1 YLRGGRA
8 SWIRTE
14 TGHGSGSK
22 DAHED
27 SFIFDFYL
35 LEREVCHRASWMVIP
50 WVLAAG
56 TLDQGTESSGS
67 NHRLPPHTP
76 PHPLPPPAPKRD
88 VTVGPH
94 EIPSRVVDA
103 QPPERL
109 AVHIDEHAPRLVPR
123 EACGRDHAPKLL
135 LKVSQALRILC
146 VDRTTKQQLQL
157 WTGELLLQVGDAVPA
172 LDAHIGQTVATLR
185 AAMQPGLA
193 LTHD

>member
-1 YLRGGRA
+1 EAKRA
-8 SWIRTE
+8 VT
-14 TGHGSGSK
+14 
-22 DAHED
+22 
-27 SFIFDFYL
+27 F
-35 LEREVCHRASWMVIP
+35 M
-50 WVLAAG
+50 
-56 TLDQGTESSGS
+56 
-67 NHRLPPHTP
+67 
-76 PHPLPPPAPKRD
+76 PK
-88 VTVGPH
+88 
-94 EIPSRVVDA
+94 EILVSVVDA

-109 AVHIDEHAPRLVPR
+109 AVHIDEHARRVVPR

-146 VDRTTKQQLQL
+146 IDRTTKQQLQL